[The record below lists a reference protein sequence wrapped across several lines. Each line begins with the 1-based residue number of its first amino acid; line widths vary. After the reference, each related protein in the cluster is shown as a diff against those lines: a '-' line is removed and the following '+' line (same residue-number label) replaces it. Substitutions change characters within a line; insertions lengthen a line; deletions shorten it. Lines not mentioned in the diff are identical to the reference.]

1 MFIVI
6 LAQNYKIILT
16 MNKIPE
22 SELVLNPD
30 GSVYH
35 LKLRP
40 EHIAE
45 TVIIVGDPHRV
56 SMVSSYFD
64 SIEYSIENREFV
76 THTGYVGEKRLTVLS
91 TGIGTDNID
100 IAINEL
106 DAAVNIDLKTRTVK
120 ENFKSLKIIR
130 LGTSGAVQEDIPC
143 DSFVISSHGLG
154 FDGLLNFYNV
164 PKGIVD
170 QDLTNAFLSH
180 SKWDNALP
188 RPYIVAG
195 SNILLKELGKN
206 MIQGITATS
215 PGFYGPQGRVL
226 RLPLFDPYQNEK
238 ITSFGFAGLRITNYE
253 METSA
258 LYGLGKMLGHQTC
271 TICAIIANRLAKTY
285 SKDYKKTVDKMIG
298 IVIER
303 LCEKP

>member
-195 SNILLKELGKN
+195 SDILLKELGEN

-303 LCEKP
+303 LCERP

>member
-1 MFIVI
+1 
-6 LAQNYKIILT
+6 

-56 SMVSSYFD
+56 SMVSNYFD

-195 SNILLKELGKN
+195 SDILLKELGKN

-303 LCEKP
+303 LCERP

>member
-76 THTGYVGEKRLTVLS
+76 THTGYLGEKRLTVLS

>member
-1 MFIVI
+1 
-6 LAQNYKIILT
+6 

-56 SMVSSYFD
+56 TMVSDHFD
-64 SIEYSIENREFV
+64 SIELVIENREFV
-76 THTGYVGEKRLTVLS
+76 THTGYVGKKRLTVLS

-106 DAAVNIDLKTRTVK
+106 DAAVNIDLKTRTIK
-120 ENFKSLKIIR
+120 DTFKSLEIIR

-154 FDGLLNFYNV
+154 FDGLLNFYDV
-164 PKGIVD
+164 P
-170 QDLTNAFLSH
+170 
-180 SKWDNALP
+180 
-188 RPYIVAG
+188 
-195 SNILLKELGKN
+195 
-206 MIQGITATS
+206 
-215 PGFYGPQGRVL
+215 
-226 RLPLFDPYQNEK
+226 
-238 ITSFGFAGLRITNYE
+238 
-253 METSA
+253 
-258 LYGLGKMLGHQTC
+258 
-271 TICAIIANRLAKTY
+271 
-285 SKDYKKTVDKMIG
+285 
-298 IVIER
+298 
-303 LCEKP
+303 